1 MRPQELKLLAI
12 FNVIMTENS
21 ITRAAAR
28 LSMTQP
34 AVSNAVARM
43 RTLWNDEL
51 FVADGRNI
59 QPTSYAQNLWMQI
72 RESIHNLS
80 QAVDAEDFDPNVAK
94 RTFRIALPDIVLDA
108 LWLDMRL
115 LFEQKAQG
123 LNLHAVPYT
132 IANTKQ
138 ILEDADVDLVI
149 GQSNR
154 SLENICTD
162 HLFDTS
168 YVCVMRK
175 HHPLAKSDLTI
186 EQFAAADHL
195 LVSLSGNIANPTDQ
209 ALLQVGLTRR
219 IAFTVNQFSSAVS
232 VIMGSD
238 LIAILPTDLVYPY
251 LTTDKLTITA
261 TPINIPHTSISML
274 WHKRQS
280 MDTGLIWLR
289 KQIKENL
296 LKGRDKQIK
305 EVYRSFDN

>member
-21 ITRAAAR
+21 MTRAAVQ

-175 HHPLAKSDLTI
+175 NHPLAKSNLTI

-195 LVSLSGNIANPTDQ
+195 LVSLSGNIVNPTDQ
-209 ALLQVGLTRR
+209 ALLQIGLTRR
-219 IAFTVNQFSSAVS
+219 IAFTVNQFSSAVPM
-232 VIMGSD
+232 IIGSD
-238 LIAILPTDLVYPY
+238 LIAILPTDLVHSY
-251 LTTDKLTITA
+251 LTTDKLTIVT
-261 TPINIPHTSISML
+261 TPLDIPHSSISML

-280 MDTGLIWLR
+280 MDAGLVWLR
-289 KQIKENL
+289 KEIKGTL
-296 LKGRDKQIK
+296 LNRKGQQIK
-305 EVYRSFDN
+305 EVQQAIKK